1 MENRSLLSKGGR
13 LVLPVKM
20 RKALDLKSGDEV
32 ILRLEGDSIRV
43 IPLAQAVAQAQR
55 LVRSHV
61 KPGRS
66 LADELIQ
73 ARRKEAQDE

>member
-13 LVLPVKM
+13 LVLPAKM

-43 IPLAQAVAQAQR
+43 IPLAQAVAQAQK

-61 KPGRS
+61 SREDRWWMS
-66 LADELIQ
+66 
-73 ARRKEAQDE
+73 